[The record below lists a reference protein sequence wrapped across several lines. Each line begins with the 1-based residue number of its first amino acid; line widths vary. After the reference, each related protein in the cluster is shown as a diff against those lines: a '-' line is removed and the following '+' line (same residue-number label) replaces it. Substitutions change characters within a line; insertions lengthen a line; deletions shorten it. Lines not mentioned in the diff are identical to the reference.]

1 MKHKDFFQ
9 LAVLSGKG
17 GTGKSSLSLALAQL
31 LKPVVLAD
39 CDVDAAD
46 LFIVAQPK
54 NLKEEPFE
62 SGTKAI
68 IDPDTCIACGKCM
81 ELCRFDAVDF
91 RNGSYSINANRCEGC
106 GLCKLACPANAIDM
120 EKANDNR
127 WFLAS
132 SRFGPMVHAR
142 LAPGEDNS
150 GKLVTQVREEA
161 RKKAKEEG
169 KEIIIIDGPP
179 GIGCPV
185 IAAVTGVDYVVLI
198 TEPSLSGL
206 SDLQRVYD
214 LVQKFKVKAGL
225 IINKSDINNKMATKM
240 ENWAKDSGL
249 EFLGKLPFDE
259 TVVKAMTE
267 KLSIPEYDKNSAVSK
282 KIEEIIPQI
291 MKYKTAE

>member
-46 LFIVAQPK
+46 LFIVAKPK
-54 NLKEEPFE
+54 NLKEESFE

-68 IDPDTCIACGKCM
+68 IDPNTCIACGKCM

-161 RKKAKEEG
+161 RKKAK
-169 KEIIIIDGPP
+169 KENKEMIIIDGPP

-214 LVQKFKVKAGL
+214 LVQKFNVKAGL
-225 IINKSDINNKMATKM
+225 IINKSDINDKMATKM

-267 KLSIPEYDKNSAVSK
+267 KLSIPEYDKNSAVSR
-282 KIEEIIPQI
+282 KIKEIIPQI
-291 MKYKTAE
+291 MKYKTVE

>member
-17 GTGKSSLSLALAQL
+17 GTGKSSLSLAMAEL

-54 NLKEEPFE
+54 NLKEESFE

-68 IDPDTCIACGKCM
+68 IDPNACIGCGKCQ

-91 RNGSYSINANRCEGC
+91 RNGSYSINTNRCEGC

-120 EKANDNR
+120 KKAYDNQ

-161 RKKAKEEG
+161 RKKAKEDG
-169 KEIIIIDGPP
+169 KEVIIIDGPP

-214 LVQKFKVKAGL
+214 LVQKFNVKAGL
-225 IINKSDINNKMATKM
+225 IINKSDINDKMATKM

-267 KLSIPEYDKNSAVSK
+267 KLSIPEYDKNSAVSR
-282 KIEEIIPQI
+282 KIEEIIPKI

>member
-54 NLKEEPFE
+54 NLKEESFE

-91 RNGSYSINANRCEGC
+91 RNGSYSINSNRCEGC

-185 IAAVTGVDYVVLI
+185 IAAVSGVDYVVLI

-214 LVQKFKVKAGL
+214 LVQKFNVKAGL
-225 IINKSDINNKMATKM
+225 IINKSDINDKMATKM
-240 ENWAKDSGL
+240 ENWAMESGL

-282 KIEEIIPQI
+282 KIEEIIPKI
-291 MKYKTAE
+291 MKYKTAG